1 MKTFYFGYGMNTNIE
16 SMTRRCPGAIYM
28 GKATLRNHKLVF
40 KYHADIEAADTN
52 MEGVLWE
59 VGAMEMQSLD
69 YMEGYPVY
77 YSRKEVWVE
86 TEKRKYKAWVYF
98 MADDNHEYHAPDEY
112 YLDLLTQG
120 YTDAGIPLS
129 QLLRTGVPPVA
140 PSLVRG
146 IRVPVA
152 GGTADRFTSVSRAA
166 ITAREEWIADNN
178 ISV

>member
-28 GKATLRNHKLVF
+28 GKATLRAHKLVF
-40 KYHADIEAADTN
+40 KYHADIEAADTD

-59 VGAMEMQSLD
+59 VGVMEMQSLD

-86 TEKRKYKAWVYF
+86 TAKRKYKAWVYY
-98 MADDNHEYHAPDEY
+98 MADDNHEYHAPDAY

-129 QLLRTGVPPVA
+129 QLSPAVRVTVLSRVAAHRTVVA
-140 PSLVRG
+140 S
-146 IRVPVA
+146 IATVA
-152 GGTADRFTSVSRAA
+152 TSK
-166 ITAREEWIADNN
+166 EWIVDDD
-178 ISV
+178 VTV

>member
-28 GKATLRNHKLVF
+28 GKATLRNHNVVF
-40 KYHADIEAADTN
+40 KYHADIEAADTD

-59 VGAMEMQSLD
+59 VGAIEMQSLD

-86 TEKRKYKAWVYF
+86 TEKRKYKAWAYY

-129 QLLRTGVPPVA
+129 QLSNRPITVA
-140 PSLVRG
+140 PRVGTHRTVITG
-146 IRVPVA
+146 IPA
-152 GGTADRFTSVSRAA
+152 PATSK
-166 ITAREEWIADNN
+166 EWIVDND
-178 ISV
+178 ITV

>member
-16 SMTRRCPGAIYM
+16 SLTRRCPGAIYM

-40 KYHADIEAADTN
+40 KYHADIEAADTD

-59 VGAMEMQSLD
+59 VGVMEMQSLD

-86 TEKRKYKAWVYF
+86 TEKRKYKAWAYY
-98 MADDNHEYHAPDEY
+98 MADNNHEYHAPDEY

-129 QLLRTGVPPVA
+129 QLVVVGEVGGILAPTTGIATVRSVA
-140 PSLVRG
+140 R
-146 IRVPVA
+146 A
-152 GGTADRFTSVSRAA
+152 SRSA
-166 ITAREEWIADNN
+166 ITSREEWIADNN
-178 ISV
+178 LTI